1 VGLAG
6 KSRGVSPLPGNVQAP
21 AVRPAYKEKKGMT
34 SGPFKPEVKTTGYPR
49 LRLEVAGQEEATPLL
64 IPVLIQNLSMGGVTL
79 AVTNPWGIA
88 DWERYRG
95 ADCVL
100 RVEDPKGQEVVN
112 IRAKI
117 AWTRAGGNG
126 QPPWSLGLH
135 LVKPSSEALQRLS
148 NLLPHTSQD
157 IKGLWDRYD
166 QVRKS
171 PGNSDL
177 VYHCYIGGLVLLVGG
192 LVLQFSGSPAYQM
205 CGWVLWLLG
214 SLGIAGKITRPFWQ
228 KRASGD
234 QIGKT
239 L

>member
-1 VGLAG
+1 
-6 KSRGVSPLPGNVQAP
+6 
-21 AVRPAYKEKKGMT
+21 MT
-34 SGPFKPEVKTTGYPR
+34 SGPFKPEVKTTGYPC

-79 AVTNPWGIA
+79 AVTNPSGIA

-112 IRAKI
+112 ISAKI
-117 AWTRAGGNG
+117 AWAKFGGQG
-126 QPPWSLGLH
+126 QPPLSLGLH
-135 LVKPSSEALQRLS
+135 MVNPPGEAIRRLS
-148 NLLPHTSQD
+148 NLLLHPSQD

-166 QVRKS
+166 QVRKTPGQS
-171 PGNSDL
+171 PL
-177 VYHCYIGGLVLLVGG
+177 VHHCYIAGLVLLVGG
-192 LVLQFSGSPAYQM
+192 LVLEFSGSPAYQM

-214 SLGIAGKITRPFWQ
+214 SLGIAGKIIGPFWQ